1 MPFMR
6 RRPLLRAAAVG
17 GGAYAYGKHRER
29 MQSEQQQEAYEQGQA
44 SATGAAPAPAPAAAG
59 SSGITSQDT
68 ERLAEPDTVR
78 DTERYAIRSYRRDDR
93 EGRRAARE
101 RSVVGAAHRS
111 AGRGRAGRARC
122 ARRAG
127 NADAR

>member
-68 ERLAEPDTVR
+68 ERLAELGKLHESGVLTD
-78 DTERYAIRSYRRDDR
+78 E
-93 EGRRAARE
+93 EFAAQK
-101 RSVVGAAHRS
+101 SKVL
-111 AGRGRAGRARC
+111 
-122 ARRAG
+122 
-127 NADAR
+127 NAMG